1 MPQRSLQDA
10 CMKAIVA
17 EMINVDPPRR
27 SLTQIA
33 PYRYRYCRQE
43 QRVGG
48 GPAIAVVD
56 DYNVELILQ
65 ARQCLEG
72 VVGNTAFGRRQ
83 RGMKIQQAHRWAG
96 DDDSSNPLNA
106 GTSERTPP
114 VNAPCPPS

>member
-27 SLTQIA
+27 SLPQIA
-33 PYRYRYCRQE
+33 PYRCRHCRQE

-56 DYNVELILQ
+56 DYDVEMILQ
-65 ARQCLEG
+65 PRQCLEG

-83 RGMKIQQAHRWAG
+83 WGMKIQQAHRCAG
-96 DDDSSNPLNA
+96 EYDSSK
-106 GTSERTPP
+106 S
-114 VNAPCPPS
+114 VNART